1 MFPTIDNDD
10 GSSYIYIAKNFLI
23 YGGGKNY
30 LGHDKVW
37 TSNLFVYPGRW
48 SGEPCAQIWGGK
60 NHRFAENTCL
70 IDKGDPPIGLDGSM
84 KGFQCK
90 IDWEDTENNLEF
102 VGMTAS
108 NSYYL
113 DRNDQWGFGC
123 GNGTSPD
130 HLFALEEMQEH
141 GWELGS
147 TVRDSKLL
155 TADTIIGLA
164 KKLLAMN

>member
-1 MFPTIDNDD
+1 M
-10 GSSYIYIAKNFLI
+10 
-23 YGGGKNY
+23 
-30 LGHDKVW
+30 
-37 TSNLFVYPGRW
+37 
-48 SGEPCAQIWGGK
+48 E
-60 NHRFAENTCL
+60 
-70 IDKGDPPIGLDGSM
+70 
-84 KGFQCK
+84 GFECK
-90 IDWEDTENNLEF
+90 IDWEDPENNLEF
-102 VGMTAS
+102 VGMTAG

-130 HLFALEEMQEH
+130 HWFALEEMQEH